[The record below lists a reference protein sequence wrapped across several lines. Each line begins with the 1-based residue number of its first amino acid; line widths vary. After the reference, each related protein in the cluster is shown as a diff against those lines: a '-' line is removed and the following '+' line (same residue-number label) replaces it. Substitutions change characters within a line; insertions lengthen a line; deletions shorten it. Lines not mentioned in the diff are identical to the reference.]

1 MHGVLIEVV
10 SQSIVTIS
18 HSATILVFVHSALLA
33 ASVVRHLSR
42 IGAMVEAAF
51 GVVGI
56 QDVFDDERRFLSE
69 LAHLGQVV
77 ERQGPGDVLHRCMV
91 DRALIKTSKWPFWAG
106 SQRKSVAPMTP
117 VFSRPNQNVPTQK
130 TSQ

>member
-1 MHGVLIEVV
+1 LHSVLIEVV
-10 SQSIVTIS
+10 SQSIVAMF

-42 IGAMVEAAF
+42 IGARQRSASL
-51 GVVGI
+51 GSNDVV
-56 QDVFDDERRFLSE
+56 DDERQFISE

-77 ERQGPGDVLHRCMV
+77 ERQGPGDVLHRRVV
-91 DRALIKTSKWPFWAG
+91 DRAQIKTSKWPFWA
-106 SQRKSVAPMTP
+106 ACLWLPMTP

-130 TSQ
+130 HPMTITG